1 MSFNALRPVACGPQQ
16 AYLFESTL
24 RSNLPLAREPAR
36 RPTDEECQA
45 VLQTVGL
52 GEWLATAPQGL
63 DTRLGPSGHFISGG
77 QRQRVAVARALL
89 ADAHV
94 VLLDEPTAHLGAD
107 EAAELIVDLQ
117 RALAEKITVMV
128 THDQRFAAAGTPV
141 RLAD

>member
-36 RPTDEECQA
+36 RPTDEECRR

-52 GEWLATAPQGL
+52 GEWLAESPEGL

-89 ADAHV
+89 ADAHI

-107 EAAELIVDLQ
+107 EAAELIDDLKL
-117 RALAEKITVMV
+117 ALHDKIVVMV
-128 THDQRFAAAGTPV
+128 THDQRFADAGLAV
-141 RLAD
+141 RL